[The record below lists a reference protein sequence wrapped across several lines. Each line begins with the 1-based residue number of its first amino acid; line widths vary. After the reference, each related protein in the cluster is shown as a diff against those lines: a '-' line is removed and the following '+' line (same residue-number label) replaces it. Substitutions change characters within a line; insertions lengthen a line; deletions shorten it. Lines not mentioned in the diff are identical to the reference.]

1 MGKEWSFMKEVTYL
15 DKARNNYRLA
25 CDIIKT
31 YIDEGMLNLAG
42 YHLQQSVELALK
54 HVLMMNGI
62 DFPKVHDISQ
72 LIQILQENEL
82 EEYVNDYIDE
92 HSEMFTMWE
101 SKTRY
106 ILSYSIERRK
116 VEKAIREV
124 GTYLDL
130 IDQQI
135 QQDQALS
142 EDETISPFR
151 SIKL

>member
-54 HVLMMNGI
+54 HALMMNGI

-82 EEYVNDYIDE
+82 SEYVNDYIDE

-130 IDQQI
+130 INQKI
-135 QQDQALS
+135 QQDQTMS
-142 EDETISPFR
+142 EDETISPSH

>member
-1 MGKEWSFMKEVTYL
+1 MKEVTYL